1 MTNHV
6 SIEHHV
12 NGRTV
17 ACKRATAT
25 GGGARIRDEATR
37 LEGLDHPG
45 VLTFVE
51 LRETDQGPVLVT
63 EYVGPR
69 TLASIGPVATE
80 RAAHL
85 IADLAATLA
94 DLHARGVVHG
104 AVRPEHV
111 LVAGDRTVLCGFAP
125 TSVDRSPADD
135 VDGIGTTMRGLLAP
149 ELEEEPIPDRR
160 PWRRTPW
167 HGYRHRA
174 LLTLADQ
181 ATDDDPGRRPGAR
194 ALAESVGSLSGAP
207 SARPDPGRVR
217 ERTGPTW
224 TAALSDLI
232 AVHRPRRGRW
242 TPTVSSTPLGQRSRV
257 RVALLGVV
265 GIGLGGFG
273 LVGVVGDRAPSRP
286 GPIDLAGDAASC
298 PEPAGG
304 TSADVDGDGCPEPV
318 RLGHGWIEVDGRRF
332 RVGRPGNALAVGDWD
347 GDGAA
352 TVALLQRRTGDVWR
366 FATWDPDG
374 EVTAEPVG
382 HFPGAVDLDRRVAV
396 GGDMLVV
403 QLRGGGS
410 TVVPVG

>member
-12 NGRTV
+12 DGRTV
-17 ACKRATAT
+17 ACKRATVT
-25 GGGARIRDEATR
+25 GGGARIRDEASR

-51 LRETDQGPVLVT
+51 LRETDEGPVLVS

-80 RAAHL
+80 RAAL
-85 IADLAATLA
+85 LVADLATTVA

-125 TSVDRSPADD
+125 TVVDHPPSDD
-135 VDGIGTTMRGLLAP
+135 VNGIGTTLRGLLAP
-149 ELEEEPIPDRR
+149 DLEEEPIPDRR

-207 SARPDPGRVR
+207 TSRQGPGPVR
-217 ERTGPTW
+217 EPSGPTR
-224 TAALSDLI
+224 TAAIADLI
-232 AVHRPRRGRW
+232 AVHRPRRRRTYAARPTSPGRRF
-242 TPTVSSTPLGQRSRV
+242 PV
-257 RVALLGVV
+257 RIALLGVIGV
-265 GIGLGGFG
+265 GLGGFG
-273 LVGVVGDRAPSRP
+273 IVGLADDTAPIQPAPS
-286 GPIDLAGDAASC
+286 GLASDAPTCAN
-298 PEPAGG
+298 PADSA
-304 TSADVDGDGCPEPV
+304 SADVDGDGCPEPI
-318 RLGHGWIEVDGRRF
+318 RLGHGWIEVGGRRY

-352 TVALLQRRTGDVWR
+352 TVALLQRTTGDVWR

-374 EVTAEPVG
+374 AVTAEPVG
-382 HFPGAVDLDRRVAV
+382 RFPGAVDLDRRGAA
-396 GGDMLVV
+396 GGDVRVV
-403 QLRGGGS
+403 QLRSGA
-410 TVVPVG
+410 TTEVPAE